1 MVKCVRV
8 HWLSIIE
15 FNKLRGTRT
24 QLRMVSTYLDTVFGC
39 WDPRRLPFR
48 DQSEDRISVGNSVRI
63 IVRPVS
69 YVEQDWTQKHGR
81 YISCT
86 CIACTTLSLYSLKA
100 FTTVEVPE
108 ECSSLHL
115 YFVLKCFCCW
125 IYCMSGSFK
134 VAQVWLSIGYGIYK
148 FSTFPL
154 NIYEKSAAVLNTEC
168 CIGWRQNVC
177 MCYWIGWWCW
187 LLLSRSTAL
196 AKKKKW
202 LNELHIPYI
211 SIVLLHTD
219 AEQLHIPYSSI
230 SFSWASAYSYPCIW
244 CSLFSVHIYSQSEY
258 CYWCSI
264 TFCICSHTRRNRAK
278 PYVFVCSYCAKTS
291 KNFLSIKIN
300 NMKRIYR

>member
-48 DQSEDRISVGNSVRI
+48 DQSEDRISVGISVRI

-100 FTTVEVPE
+100 FTTVEVTE

-187 LLLSRSTAL
+187 LLLSRSTSL
-196 AKKKKW
+196 AKKKKMVERASYTLYIYSAPAHRCW
-202 LNELHIPYI
+202 ATSYTLFFNFVQLGI
-211 SIVLLHTD
+211 SIFL
-219 AEQLHIPYSSI
+219 
-230 SFSWASAYSYPCIW
+230 
-244 CSLFSVHIYSQSEY
+244 SLYMVFTVQ
-258 CYWCSI
+258 
-264 TFCICSHTRRNRAK
+264 CSHIQ
-278 PYVFVCSYCAKTS
+278 S
-291 KNFLSIKIN
+291 KWILLLVQHHVLHLQPHTTESRQTVRVRMLVLCKNIKEFF
-300 NMKRIYR
+300 IYQNK